1 VSDSQIDELRVVR
14 GAVMPGQGS
23 ANVYIHK
30 L

>member
-1 VSDSQIDELRVVR
+1 MNDSQIDELRVVR
-14 GAVMPGQGS
+14 GAVMPGHGS